1 MFLQCISSVHE
12 KTTKKVVYFIVGGG
26 EDFTSIDE
34 KVRVLK
40 AKGMDIRMTSWINDI
55 NIFNAG
61 MDVIC
66 LTSKNEGT
74 PVSIIEAQAAGI
86 PFVATN
92 VGGIKDIVSENNTG
106 YLVELTDY
114 EAFIEKLLYLVE
126 NENKRQEMSQKGW
139 SFVEEKFQYT
149 TLIAKTDSYYKFL
162 LNQKNICA

>member
-1 MFLQCISSVHE
+1 
-12 KTTKKVVYFIVGGG
+12 
-26 EDFTSIDE
+26 
-34 KVRVLK
+34 
-40 AKGMDIRMTSWINDI
+40 MDIRMTSWINDI

-106 YLVELTDY
+106 YLVELNDY
-114 EAFIEKLLYLVE
+114 EAFIEKLLHLIE

-149 TLIAKTDSYYKFL
+149 TLIAKTDSYYKLL